1 MIEARASA
9 TSITILI
16 GALVYLG
23 VLMAIGFYSSRNIRS
38 RTDFMVAGRSLPL
51 WLSVATVFATWFG
64 SGTLIGAAGAAYS
77 GGIRGVLSN
86 PIGSAICL
94 VVAAFFYVR
103 VLRRMRLLTVPDL
116 FRARYGRTAEVLSAL
131 CIIPAYV
138 GWVASIFVAFGY
150 VLHTVAGVDTSTAIV
165 IGAAVTMIYTFVGG
179 MWAVSLTDTLQAAV
193 IIVGLFVLYPLV
205 MGDVGG
211 LSGLVRAAP
220 EGAFRVLPEGGLRE
234 WLWFTQALLVLGLGN
249 VASQDL
255 LQRTFA
261 ARSEW
266 VAQWSM
272 YLAAL
277 LYSTVAMLPVLYGIA
292 GSVLLPDLADPELI
306 LPSIGLAYLHPL
318 AMALFAGAMFSALM
332 SSADGGMLAPASI
345 FGENLLRVA
354 RPDLDDRQL
363 LWAIRVAIIVVGLAG
378 LLTALYFQNVYQL
391 MVKSFSI
398 LFVGLI
404 IPMTAAIYWRRCNGA
419 AAVSSLVAG
428 MVSWMVL
435 EGLATTYP
443 ADLIAA
449 GIGLVVLVVVAVV
462 TSQRYAPLPL
472 ADVDGNPIGYR
483 DRLGVLGPFS
493 RGR

>member
-1 MIEARASA
+1 
-9 TSITILI
+9 
-16 GALVYLG
+16 
-23 VLMAIGFYSSRNIRS
+23 
-38 RTDFMVAGRSLPL
+38 
-51 WLSVATVFATWFG
+51 
-64 SGTLIGAAGAAYS
+64 
-77 GGIRGVLSN
+77 
-86 PIGSAICL
+86 
-94 VVAAFFYVR
+94 
-103 VLRRMRLLTVPDL
+103 
-116 FRARYGRTAEVLSAL
+116 
-131 CIIPAYV
+131 
-138 GWVASIFVAFGY
+138 
-150 VLHTVAGVDTSTAIV
+150 
-165 IGAAVTMIYTFVGG
+165 
-179 MWAVSLTDTLQAAV
+179 
-193 IIVGLFVLYPLV
+193 
-205 MGDVGG
+205 
-211 LSGLVRAAP
+211 
-220 EGAFRVLPEGGLRE
+220 
-234 WLWFTQALLVLGLGN
+234 VLGLGN

-255 LQRTFA
+255 MQRTFA

-272 YLAAL
+272 YLAAV

-345 FGENLLRVA
+345 VSENLLRVA

-363 LWAIRVAIIVVGLAG
+363 LWVIRAAIIGVGLAG
-378 LLTALYFQNVYQL
+378 LLIALYFQNVYQL

-404 IPMTAAIYWRRCNGA
+404 IPMTAAIYWRRCNGP